1 MNLLSVL
8 LAGAL
13 GSTLLASAAQAAEPT
28 KQECVVADDAA
39 QALRHSGKLLAAR
52 EQLAV
57 CVSTSCP
64 SIVRDDCVQRLADV
78 AEVMPSIVFAIEG
91 MTVQITIDGQ
101 PILNGVERQVDPGEH
116 RFAFDDGPAHRE
128 ETIVVREGDHARI
141 VRGALIHE
149 TRSLAPITPPM
160 VFQPNPRPASR
171 VPTSAIVAFSV
182 GGAGL
187 VLGTVFAAQGA
198 SAKSQAN
205 IACGP
210 AGNQC
215 PGDASHRNSLITTD
229 TALAYTGFGIAAAG
243 VAIGSLFLSRV
254 LPPARRLGQVFPI
267 FGVGGMGVGGV
278 F

>member
-64 SIVRDDCVQRLADV
+64 SIVRDDCVQRLVDV

-141 VRGALIHE
+141 VRGALISE
-149 TRSLAPITPPM
+149 TRSLAPIT
-160 VFQPNPRPASR
+160 ASR

-187 VLGTVFAAQGA
+187 VLGTVFATQGA

-205 IACGP
+205 SACGP